1 MGQLPLLELDVRG
14 SQFRDDMAMPEG
26 LKWLGKT
33 LVSFIAYSQGLDR
46 RCNQPPPRHWNHT
59 SLESFSFLS
68 QCRPRPS
75 WDAAEPIDALDD
87 EEEWAWQCPWEAW
100 VSRLDHHK
108 APWWS
113 WHQIERFWVDANF
126 LHGSF
131 PATLAEAWPKMR
143 SLDLQLNELSGP
155 LPAALS
161 KLQNLT
167 ALRVHRNNFSGP
179 VAAVLFEAPSLQY
192 TNFEGNSGL
201 SGCIPVRKA
210 DEENKHLLDIPIQ
223 GTKITGLCQGKR
235 GKDRAEL

>member
-1 MGQLPLLELDVRG
+1 
-14 SQFRDDMAMPEG
+14 MAMPEG

-68 QCRPRPS
+68 RCRPRPS

-126 LHGSF
+126 LYGSF

-161 KLQNLT
+161 KLPKPHSLASSSQQL
-167 ALRVHRNNFSGP
+167 LRAGRSSPFLRHP
-179 VAAVLFEAPSLQY
+179 VC
-192 TNFEGNSGL
+192 N
-201 SGCIPVRKA
+201 
-210 DEENKHLLDIPIQ
+210 IPILK
-223 GTKITGLCQGKR
+223 GTPG
-235 GKDRAEL
+235 